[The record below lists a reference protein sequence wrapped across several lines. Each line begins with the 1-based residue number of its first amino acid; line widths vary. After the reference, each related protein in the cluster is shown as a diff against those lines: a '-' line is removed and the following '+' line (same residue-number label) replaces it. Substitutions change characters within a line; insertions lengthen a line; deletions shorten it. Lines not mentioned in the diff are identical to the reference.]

1 MLVKHLIEELKKM
14 DPNAEVCMEHHYGD
28 YCRTVLAQPIYEP
41 EEMTVCWSES
51 HDCYAIVKDE
61 DPDDDEPTGT
71 VVVLRVGDQD
81 KPEWAEQNDEEE

>member
-41 EEMTVCWSES
+41 EEVMVCWNETHECFSLA
-51 HDCYAIVKDE
+51 DDDDE
-61 DPDDDEPTGT
+61 DEPTGT
-71 VVVLRVGDQD
+71 VVLLRVGDQD
-81 KPEWAEQNDEEE
+81 KPEWVERNEEEE